1 MRRPTVRVAGA
12 KQQKTNMQHHN
23 ANLKSSAVFAAA
35 ANPRYNMQHNSRM
48 HGGAV
53 RARVS
58 RDAPFIGSKAG
69 SAANVKATED
79 G

>member
-1 MRRPTVRVAGA
+1 
-12 KQQKTNMQHHN
+12 
-23 ANLKSSAVFAAA
+23 VFTAA

-48 HGGAV
+48 HGSAV